1 LTIPQRR
8 FSIYGNILL
17 KKIVKLYNRS
27 ILMGKVKRTFQEIN
41 EKIAKKEAV
50 VLTAEEV
57 IALKEEQGIA
67 RATEIVDVVTT
78 GTFGPMCSSGA
89 FFNVGHSD
97 PPIRMQKVWLNDV
110 MAYAGLAAV
119 DIYLGATQLSETER
133 NDYGGAHVIEDFV
146 RGKNIRLKALS
157 GGTDC
162 YPAREVEATISKE
175 TVNQALMVNP
185 RNSFQ
190 NYNVAVNQSAKKIY
204 TYMGILLP
212 ELGNASYSTSGQLSP
227 LLNDPDL
234 RTIGIGTRVFIGGA
248 QGYVIWEG
256 TQFNPQPIFEKGNVI
271 GKKGAVL
278 ALIGDLKEMKTDFLQ
293 AAYFSGYGVTLYMGI
308 GVPIPILDE
317 EMLKAVS
324 IKDEEIYTEITDYSY
339 PHLDKPSLGVVN
351 YSQLRSGQIEIK
363 GKKIPTSS
371 VSSYARAR
379 EIAGTLKE
387 SIVKGQFFLQEPIKP
402 LPTKREFIQLK
413 TKRVQ

>member
-1 LTIPQRR
+1 
-8 FSIYGNILL
+8 
-17 KKIVKLYNRS
+17 
-27 ILMGKVKRTFQEIN
+27 
-41 EKIAKKEAV
+41 
-50 VLTAEEV
+50 
-57 IALKEEQGIA
+57 
-67 RATEIVDVVTT
+67 
-78 GTFGPMCSSGA
+78 
-89 FFNVGHSD
+89 
-97 PPIRMQKVWLNDV
+97 
-110 MAYAGLAAV
+110 
-119 DIYLGATQLSETER
+119 
-133 NDYGGAHVIEDFV
+133 
-146 RGKNIRLKALS
+146 
-157 GGTDC
+157 
-162 YPAREVEATISKE
+162 
-175 TVNQALMVNP
+175 
-185 RNSFQ
+185 
-190 NYNVAVNQSAKKIY
+190 
-204 TYMGILLP
+204 
-212 ELGNASYSTSGQLSP
+212 

-387 SIVKGQFFLQEPIKP
+387 SIVKGQFFLQEPIQP